1 MKLNI
6 STIKAAKPDQK
17 PYRLS
22 DGKGLFLLVN
32 PNGSKWWRFHY
43 RFNGKQKTLSMG
55 VFPDISLSKARQGTN
70 EARQLI
76 LDGTD
81 PSEQRKENKAKANGE
96 KREEARLTQQIRA
109 DIVIARLRADVN
121 ALNQTLLDKRDE
133 LSAARVY
140 LQQLEAQLP

>member
-1 MKLNI
+1 MTFRTLKPLKTVFGLLIVTFLVACAPPTVVEITDNTYYQLQQEVEDVKNSPVADAAPLEMKFITEKLQ
-6 STIKAAKPDQK
+6 AAK
-17 PYRLS
+17 
-22 DGKGLFLLVN
+22 
-32 PNGSKWWRFHY
+32 
-43 RFNGKQKTLSMG
+43 
-55 VFPDISLSKARQGTN
+55 
-70 EARQLI
+70 
-76 LDGTD
+76 
-81 PSEQRKENKAKANGE
+81 KAKANGE